1 MPLVHGIYMN
11 DNKDD
16 KSDSD
21 SGDDDEDGMMVMV
34 RTMAMM
40 LECSHWQPN
49 ALNSSG
55 VGHHA
60 VFLELRQDHV
70 LNSTSTHEKMKN

>member
-1 MPLVHGIYMN
+1 MMV
-11 DNKDD
+11 
-16 KSDSD
+16 
-21 SGDDDEDGMMVMV
+21 MVMV

-70 LNSTSTHEKMKN
+70 LNSTSTHEKIKN